1 MRENLNV
8 LNLVVVDHH
17 VDLDL
22 ALLPLPRTGKR
33 PADPTLF
40 IHLSIRG

>member
-17 VDLDL
+17 VNLDL

-33 PADPTLF
+33 SADPALF
-40 IHLSIRG
+40 IGLFIRG